1 MTDTDTTGILF
12 DNRLLRHTVDA
23 QSPENPERLRSLN
36 QRLEQKPYR
45 DRFRR
50 IAAQPASIEAIER
63 VHTRFYLDQIRTHAR
78 GGDPFAYDRDTYLMA
93 ETLGSAVLAAGGCIQ
108 LAEAIVSGVVK
119 RGFALVRPPG
129 HHAEA
134 GRGMG
139 FCVVNNAAVTA
150 NWLRAHYGFT
160 RILIFDFD
168 VHHGNGTQEIFYD
181 RGDVLVISFHQK
193 DLFPFSGRAE
203 EIGEAQGRGYTLNIP
218 VFPQYGDGEYTYLA
232 GTVLRAVVE
241 QYLPQIILVSAG
253 FDGHRD
259 DPISKTDLSSAWFG
273 TITTLLR
280 QLADEVCEGRL
291 LMLLEGGYN
300 PLALEDAI
308 LAVLESLAL
317 NTPHRVG
324 ILHSPRAAKLIA
336 AHPVKNFWTF

>member
-1 MTDTDTTGILF
+1 MTDTTGILF
-12 DNRLLRHTVDA
+12 DNRLLRHAIEA
-23 QSPENPERLRSLN
+23 QSPENPERLRSLH
-36 QRLEQKPYR
+36 QHLEQKTYQ

-50 IAAQPASIEAIER
+50 IAAKPAAPEVIEG
-63 VHTRFYLDQIRTHAR
+63 VHSPFYLDQIRAHAK
-78 GGDPFAYDRDTYLMA
+78 GGDPFAYDRDTYLMT
-93 ETLGSAVLAAGGCIQ
+93 ETLECAVLAAGGCIQ
-108 LAEAIVSGVVK
+108 LAEAVVSGSVN

-150 NWLRAHYGFT
+150 TWLREHYGFT
-160 RILIFDFD
+160 RILIFDYD
-168 VHHGNGTQEIFYD
+168 VHHGNGTQEIFYN
-181 RGDVLVISFHQK
+181 RGDVMVVSFHQN

-203 EIGEAQGRGYTLNIP
+203 ELGEAKGRGYNLNVP
-218 VFPQYGDGEYTYLA
+218 VFPQFGDGEYTYLA

-259 DPISKTDLSSAWFG
+259 DPISKTELSSAWFG

-280 QLADEVCEGRL
+280 QLADEICDGRL

-300 PLALEDAI
+300 PLSLEDAI
-308 LAVLESLAL
+308 LAVLESLTAE
-317 NTPHRVG
+317 TSQRVG
-324 ILHSPRAAKLIA
+324 ILHSQRAAKLIA
-336 AHPVKNFWTF
+336 AHPAKSFWTF